1 LARKFPLF
9 SLSFIP
15 LTEEKTHWPVKVIC
29 LYKIKIINMET
40 ITEKSSKTLK
50 DLIIINNDRYE
61 GYKLAAE
68 KTKNSALKETFSK
81 YSEQS
86 MKFSKELENLLP
98 EKKYIPEPLE
108 TRNTGKLY
116 RVWMDIKNALNQN
129 NEHSLLSS
137 CEYGEDTA
145 KKTYEDALQKPE
157 NISNEILSAIRRQL
171 EELRQA
177 HDKIKSLRDSKK
189 D

>member
-1 LARKFPLF
+1 
-9 SLSFIP
+9 
-15 LTEEKTHWPVKVIC
+15 
-29 LYKIKIINMET
+29 MET
-40 ITEKSSKTLK
+40 VKEKSSKTLK

-68 KTKNSALKETFSK
+68 KTKNSSLKETFSK

-86 MKFSKELENLLP
+86 MQFGKELQNMLP
-98 EKKYIPEPLE
+98 EKKYTPEPLE

-116 RVWMDIKNALNQN
+116 RVWMDIKNALAQN

-145 KKTYEDALQKPE
+145 KRTYEDVLKTPE
-157 NISNEILSAIRRQL
+157 DVSNEILSVIRRQL
-171 EELRQA
+171 EDLRQA
-177 HDKIKSLRDSKK
+177 HDKIKALRDSKK